1 MSKATPGRGG
11 APSAKGQ
18 TLRPRARLLRALGD
32 ELISSE
38 TVALA
43 ELVKNAYDADASGVL
58 VQFIGPLEAGEG
70 SIDVVDNGHGMSL
83 DTIQSTWME
92 PGTLY
97 RKRAPRS
104 EGLGRRVLGEK
115 GIGRFAASRLA
126 EQLEVV
132 TRRNGSEDSVH
143 VVFDWSQFDDELR
156 YLDEIQASWWTG
168 DETDL
173 ALSGALGDLARV
185 LEEPFDPENG
195 TLLRMSPLR
204 TAWTIEKVR
213 DVRSALARLVLPR
226 ADGIA
231 EQSDFRIV
239 LELPDPLSA
248 YSGLVEA
255 PETLGQP
262 HYLVAGSVGED
273 ATYNLE
279 MTVRGQREPVRLEGQ
294 FRLPDDREPECG
306 PFGIELRVWDRDP
319 ASLGD
324 LAGAPGASL
333 RNIRRD
339 LNEAAGVSI
348 YRDGFR
354 VLPYGEARNDWLRLD
369 LRRVQL
375 PTKRLSNNQIVGFI
389 TISAD
394 RNPGLRDQTNREGLI
409 EGPAFEDLRD
419 LVKQVLSELE
429 AARYLVRHSDRPSRG
444 REGVF
449 AGFDLK
455 DIQGLVHDR
464 HPTDSDLLA
473 AVETKQEDLDRRIL
487 EVQEVIARYRR
498 LATLGQLIDSVLH
511 NGRTP
516 LSKIRNEAEL
526 ALPDLGDTSAPDR
539 LARLRKRLELIRNQA
554 EVLAAVFRRIE
565 PFGGRK
571 RGRPRTIVL
580 EELVA
585 EAFAVLGPEIERA
598 GVKLDLPESKTEL
611 TADPTE
617 MQEILINLIDN
628 SLHWLGSVPKRQR
641 EIAVDVRR
649 LGDRVEF
656 EFSDSGPGVD
666 ARYRERI
673 FEPYFSSK
681 PDGIGLGLAIA
692 GEIVHEYYGG
702 QLELLSSGRLP
713 GATFRATLRKR
724 I

>member
-1 MSKATPGRGG
+1 MSKPTPVRTG
-11 APSAKGQ
+11 AETAEGQ

-38 TVALA
+38 TVALI

-58 VQFIGPLEAGEG
+58 VRFVGPLEAGEG

-83 DTIQSTWME
+83 DTIRSTWME

-132 TRRNGSEDSVH
+132 TRRRGSTDEVH
-143 VVFDWSQFDDELR
+143 VVFDWSQFDDESR
-156 YLDEIQASWWTG
+156 YLDEIEARWWKSG
-168 DETDL
+168 PTDMTL
-173 ALSGALGDLARV
+173 GGALGELAQA
-185 LEEPFDPENG
+185 LEEPTAENG
-195 TLLRMSPLR
+195 TLLRMAPLR
-204 TAWTIEKVR
+204 TAWTEEKVR
-213 DVRSALARLVLPR
+213 EVRSTLARLVLPS

-231 EQSDFRIV
+231 VESDFRIM
-239 LELPDPLSA
+239 LELPDPLTVF
-248 YSGLVEA
+248 SGLVEA

-262 HYLVAGSVGED
+262 HYSVAGSVAED
-273 ATYNLE
+273 ATYKLE
-279 MTVRGQREPVRLEGQ
+279 MSVRGLREPIRLEGR
-294 FRLPDDREPECG
+294 FHLPDDREPQCG
-306 PFGIELRVWDRDP
+306 PFGIELRVWDRDA
-319 ASLGD
+319 ASLED
-324 LAGAPGASL
+324 LAGAHGASL
-333 RNIRRD
+333 RNVRRD

-354 VLPYGEARNDWLRLD
+354 VLPYGEPRNDWLRLD

-409 EGPAFEDLRD
+409 EARAFEDLRD
-419 LVKQVLSELE
+419 FVEQVLSELE
-429 AARYLVRHSDRPSRG
+429 TARYVVRHPERPSRG
-444 REGVF
+444 RAGVF

-455 DIQGLVHDR
+455 DIQGLVRER

-473 AVETKQEDLDRRIL
+473 AVEIKQEDLDRRIL

-516 LSKIRNEAEL
+516 LSKIRNEADLVLPSLDE
-526 ALPDLGDTSAPDR
+526 ALTP
-539 LARLRKRLELIRNQA
+539 ARMAQLRKRLELISNQA
-554 EVLAAVFRRIE
+554 GVLAAVFRRIE

-580 EELVA
+580 ETLIA

-617 MQEILINLIDN
+617 LQEILINLIEN
-628 SLHWLGSVPKRQR
+628 SLHWLGSVPKGRR

-649 LGDRVEF
+649 LDDRVEF

-666 ARYRERI
+666 PRYRERI

-692 GEIVHEYYGG
+692 GEIVQEYYGG
-702 QLELLSSGRLP
+702 ELELLSSGRLP